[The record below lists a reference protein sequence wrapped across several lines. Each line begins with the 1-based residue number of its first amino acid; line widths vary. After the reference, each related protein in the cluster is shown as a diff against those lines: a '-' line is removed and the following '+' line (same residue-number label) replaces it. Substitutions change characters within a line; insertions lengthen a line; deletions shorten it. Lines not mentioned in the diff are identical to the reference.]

1 MILETVDS
9 TAMHA
14 IGYDWDRH
22 ILEIVFTS
30 GGIYHFAN
38 VPASVFM
45 GLLRSTSKGA
55 YFQQHIR
62 GKYMNRRLGRFRRR
76 FQRTPGAKG
85 RHVSDTTLLPSAPQP
100 RADA

>member
-14 IGYDWDRH
+14 VGYDWDRH
-22 ILEIVFTS
+22 ILEIVFLN

-38 VPASVFM
+38 VPSSIFM
-45 GLLRSTSKGA
+45 GLLRARSKGA

-62 GKYMNRRLGRFRRR
+62 GRYPNRRLGRFRRR
-76 FQRTPGAKG
+76 FQRTHATTSGPGADG
-85 RHVSDTTLLPSAPQP
+85 ARSGSVQP

>member
-1 MILETVDS
+1 MILETVES

-22 ILEIVFTS
+22 ILEIVFLN

-38 VPASVFM
+38 VPPAVFM
-45 GLLRSTSKGA
+45 GLLRATSKGV
-55 YFQQHIR
+55 YFQENIR
-62 GKYMNRRLGRFRRR
+62 GKYLNRRLGRFRRR
-76 FQRTPGAKG
+76 FQRTQTVKAAPGG
-85 RHVSDTTLLPSAPQP
+85 DTTTRTAGP